1 MKKAFPC
8 LVIVLLLAGTAM
20 AAETPID
27 KGSMILNGSVYFMS
41 QSGDA
46 YKDTADNSVA
56 VIGIMPSVGYF
67 VAPSIMVGG
76 EILFWNQSWGD
87 CKWTDFGVGPMV
99 GYYFNLD
106 ATRTEVKGAIYPYVK
121 GFFWYGQEKY
131 DDGTDETT
139 TDVMAFGGEGGGVF
153 MLSNAVGL
161 NASVQFWSESYKPDG
176 ADESISGTTLQVG
189 AGITAFLW

>member
-1 MKKAFPC
+1 MRTLSC
-8 LVIVLLLAGTAM
+8 LVVMLLLSGAVM

-27 KGSMILNGSVYFMS
+27 KGSMIVDGSVYFMS
-41 QSGDA
+41 QGGDA

-56 VIGIMPSVGYF
+56 TIGIMPSVGYF

-76 EILFWNQSWGD
+76 EVLFWNQSWGD
-87 CKWTDFGVGPMV
+87 YKWTDFAVGPMA

-121 GFFWYGQEKY
+121 GFFLYGQEKY
-131 DDGTDETT
+131 DDGTDDFT
-139 TDVMAFGGEGGGVF
+139 TDVMIFGGQGGGVF

-161 NASVQFWSESYKPDG
+161 DASVKFQSESYKPDG
-176 ADESISGTTLQVG
+176 ADESISGTTIEIG

>member
-1 MKKAFPC
+1 MRTLSC
-8 LVIVLLLAGTAM
+8 LAITLLFAGAIM

-27 KGSMILNGSVYFMS
+27 KGSMIVDGSVYFIS
-41 QSGDA
+41 QGGDA

-76 EILFWNQSWGD
+76 SIFFESWSQGD
-87 CKWTDFGVGPMV
+87 YKETMFGVGPMV

-121 GFFWYGQEKY
+121 GFFLYGQEKY
-131 DDGTDETT
+131 DDGTNDFTI
-139 TDVMAFGGEGGGVF
+139 DVMVFGGQGGGIF
-153 MLSNAVGL
+153 MLSDAVGL
-161 NASVQFWSESYKPDG
+161 NASVKFQSESYKPDG
-176 ADESISGTTLQVG
+176 ADESISGTTIEVG